1 MISES
6 KEDNERKFIISF
18 FCGDDTIQVYQNSER
33 NSGIWGGKFLE
44 RKKIQKDDEQ
54 RYITETDFQ
63 IGAIIKLGSF
73 TFQLLK
79 ADEFTLKYMKERPEL
94 FPQVSVTAIVNKI
107 TSLAQQ
113 HQKYEDFLIWI
124 LKSTIFVIQTSIPK
138 INNFLVTMSFIKTC
152 PKLLE
157 LLILKLMSFS
167 KNALTIVRTY
177 YQSNLCI
184 SIWEVSD
191 LKMFNVFNN

>member
-184 SIWEVSD
+184 SIWEVPD